1 LSKTAAPLDL
11 QADMPVE
18 YAAHRMS
25 AYFLDLERLLSRV
38 EFANTFYQVL
48 EVERSATQEEIKSSF
63 DNLVRLVFPPYI
75 ISKDL
80 PADVTLR
87 IERAFNKASQAFA
100 VLASFHKRQEYDD
113 DSLVGSN
120 SSVGSPA
127 HTQVG
132 RSDAARS
139 RAAVIDAVTS
149 ESQAVM
155 TGNLSLKRSEAYSES
170 SQASTSDNRR
180 RCGRLELSI
189 PVRVRGYDRN
199 AGKWHEMTE
208 AIDVSRT
215 GAQLRLRRR
224 VKPGMVLY
232 LTLPLPPKLR
242 RHGFSDA
249 SYNVYSLVRRVELPR
264 QGVRAIGVEFLGENP
279 PAGYLDKPWSV
290 FRSKAWNGVDRR
302 RRPREQRAESV
313 KLEYFDDS
321 MNSIGREETKTEN
334 ISKSGLRVVVAR
346 APFEFDVIMLS
357 CPRVRFESLATVRN
371 RYRGTDGRERL
382 CLQLVEKEWPEPICG
397 S

>member
-1 LSKTAAPLDL
+1 
-11 QADMPVE
+11 MPVE
-18 YAAHRMS
+18 YDAHQMS

-38 EFANTFYQVL
+38 EFANTLYQVL

-63 DNLVRLVFPPYI
+63 DQLVRLVFPPYT

-80 PADVTLR
+80 PADVRLR
-87 IERAFNKASQAFA
+87 IERAFNKASEAFS
-100 VLASFHKRQEYDD
+100 VLASFHKRKEYDD
-113 DSLVGSN
+113 ASLVGSS

-127 HTQVG
+127 HSQTG
-132 RSDAARS
+132 GPDAARS
-139 RAAVIDAVTS
+139 RAAVIGAVIS
-149 ESQAVM
+149 DSQAVV
-155 TGNLSLKRSEAYSES
+155 TGNLSLKRSEAYSET
-170 SQASTSDNRR
+170 SQASTTDNRR
-180 RCGRLELSI
+180 RCGRLELAI
-189 PVRVRGYDRN
+189 PVRVTGHDRN
-199 AGKWHEMTE
+199 TGKWHEMTE

-215 GAQLRLRRR
+215 GARLRLRRR

-232 LTLPLPPKLR
+232 LALPLPPKLR
-242 RHGFSDA
+242 RHGFSDT
-249 SYNVYSLVRRVELPR
+249 SYNVYGLVRRVELPR
-264 QGVRAIGVEFLGENP
+264 LGVRAIGVEFLGENP

-302 RRPREQRAESV
+302 RQPREQGAESV

-321 MNSIGREETKTEN
+321 MNSIGREETTTEN
-334 ISKSGLRVVVAR
+334 ISKSGLRVIVAG

-357 CPRVRFESLATVRN
+357 CPRLRFESLATLRN

-382 CLQLVEKEWPEPICG
+382 CLQLVEKEWPRPICG